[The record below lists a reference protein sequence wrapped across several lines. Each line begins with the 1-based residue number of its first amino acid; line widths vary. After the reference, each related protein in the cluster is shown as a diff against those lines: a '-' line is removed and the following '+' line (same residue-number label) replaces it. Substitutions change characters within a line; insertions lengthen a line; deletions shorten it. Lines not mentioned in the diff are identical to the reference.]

1 LRKEKSFM
9 SAPSAFDEKEDGFP
23 LLARRCVHGTSFRQ
37 LGLRPLLS
45 APSMRG
51 RRQQHVSSQEARS
64 QTGHHD
70 TVGRSQRTRGRA
82 RQANDGT
89 TDGAGAR
96 PDRYV
101 LLHSYWLLDN
111 PDRAVAAWRRLGA
124 KCVSI
129 QRRGPAKFGYVDEAG
144 SDVTW
149 ETIHQG
155 PGVRIWFAEGKVK
168 PSPVLPVV
176 PVKAMVILRSAEG
189 KARDGVVM
197 VQHHAEVVIHT
208 DSKAAAG
215 VTKLMGQSASKL
227 AEQGLSQLQLFFSAL
242 SFYADRHPEHVEKL
256 FSPEK

>member
-1 LRKEKSFM
+1 MERFFVGSVYALCCLW
-9 SAPSAFDEKEDGFP
+9 AVGADAANNAFP
-23 LLARRCVHGTSFRQ
+23 LKKSDPKQAVTIPWDDLNERAAALAKQ
-37 LGLRPLLS
+37 MMERPTVQ
-45 APSMRG
+45 ARG
-51 RRQQHVSSQEARS
+51 PI
-64 QTGHHD
+64 D
-70 TVGRSQRTRGRA
+70 TFSCTPEQ
-82 RQANDGT
+82 
-89 TDGAGAR
+89 
-96 PDRYV
+96 Y
-101 LLHSYWLLDN
+101 YWLLDN

-129 QRRGPAKFGYVDEAG
+129 QRRGPAKFGYADEAG

-168 PSPVLPVV
+168 PSPVLPLV

-189 KARDGVVM
+189 KTPEGVVM
-197 VQHHAEVVIHT
+197 VQHRAEVVIHT

-256 FSPEK
+256 FRPEK